1 MSYNIDKRPEYRGPH
16 TRQKKLIIG
25 DTSSSS
31 KKVLSKA
38 LKYPSSTFQVYKERN
53 SVGLSLN
60 TLKSNQRY
68 SSEHQ
73 ILFHNSHL
81 NSCSCKSQ
89 ILTWFHK

>member
-38 LKYPSSTFQVYKERN
+38 LKHPYTLEVYKEKN
-53 SVGLSLN
+53 LVGLSLN
-60 TLKSNQRY
+60 ILKTNQRY
-68 SSEHQ
+68 S
-73 ILFHNSHL
+73 
-81 NSCSCKSQ
+81 
-89 ILTWFHK
+89 